1 MRKFLIIAAFILLVS
16 IPARAQ
22 DTYPTVEIF
31 GGYSYLS
38 TDVTF
43 DNPFDDDEDDFFD
56 DREGFHGAGFSLAGN
71 LSRSVGLVADF
82 SYHKKELDVPFFA
95 DEIDSSALIFLF
107 GPRFT
112 ARGDRVN
119 AFGHILIG
127 GVRTKVEEFDSETDL
142 ALGVGGGIDIKAT
155 DKFAIRL
162 IQLDYIP
169 VRSEGLFDDKEWFHN
184 LRFQI
189 GGVLRW

>member
-1 MRKFLIIAAFILLVS
+1 MRKLMIISAFILLVS

-22 DTYPTVEIF
+22 DSYPTVEVF
-31 GGYSYLS
+31 GGYSYFS
-38 TDVTF
+38 ADVSF
-43 DNPFDDDEDDFFD
+43 DDPFDDDGDDFFD
-56 DREGFHGAGFSLAGN
+56 QREGFHGVGFSIAGN
-71 LSRSVGLVADF
+71 LSRSIGLVADF

-95 DEIDSSALIFLF
+95 EEIDSSAFTFLF

-112 ARGDRVN
+112 ARGDRVD
-119 AFGHILIG
+119 AFGHVLIG
-127 GVRTKVEEFDSETDL
+127 GVRTKTEEFDSETSL

-155 DKFAIRL
+155 DKFAVRL

-169 VRSEGLFDDKEWFHN
+169 VRAEGPFGDKEWFHN